1 MTTLN
6 CKEEIDLAQLLIKL
20 HPWADQVNLLEV
32 VVKQML

>member
-20 HPWADQVNLLEV
+20 HPWADQVKFTRGGGEA
-32 VVKQML
+32 ML